1 MIHIRSTDSNIMK
14 KIILGITI
22 GISILAALA
31 SVFLLWPLVINQDE
45 SINISQIDNFMVLEK
60 AIGVYQVQF
69 SLGDKN
75 STAASDAK
83 IEFTINADGK
93 QVISQNFE
101 IKADDFKTSTD
112 PIDGKKFII
121 YSWEIND
128 KIIVQGGSA
137 PAAAHIKVTLP
148 KGKTFSSDSD
158 IARRGY

>member
-1 MIHIRSTDSNIMK
+1 MK
-14 KIILGITI
+14 KIILGAII
-22 GISILAALA
+22 GISILVALA
-31 SVFLLWPLVINQDE
+31 TVFLLWPLEINQDE

-69 SLGDKN
+69 SLGNEN
-75 STAASDAK
+75 STVASDAK
-83 IEFTINADGK
+83 IEFTINVDGK

-148 KGKTFSSDSD
+148 NGKTFSSDSD

>member
-1 MIHIRSTDSNIMK
+1 MK
-14 KIILGITI
+14 KIIPGAAI

-31 SVFLLWPLVINQDE
+31 VVFLLWPLAINQDE

-69 SLGDKN
+69 SLGNEN
-75 STAASDAK
+75 SSVASDAK

-93 QVISQNFE
+93 KVISQNFE
-101 IKADDFKTSTD
+101 IKADDFETLTD

-121 YSWEIND
+121 YSWKIND
-128 KIIVQGGSA
+128 IVLVQDGSA
-137 PAAAHIKVTLP
+137 SAAAHITVTLP
-148 KGKTFSSDSD
+148 NGKTFSSDSD